1 LNSPAYPIRTTL
13 ANGGILFHP
22 DGFMSESLDFPV
34 SSSIPALPRKAS
46 PVAPQ
51 ERLDV
56 IDILRGMAL
65 FGIITAN
72 MRGFDAPAEVYFNI
86 TRLFT
91 GHADR
96 LAQNFVDMVFQGKFV
111 TLFSFLFG
119 VGFAVQMSRAE
130 QRGTSVSFYPRRLTV
145 LLIMGL
151 IHSWLIWWGD
161 ILVGYALMG
170 FVLFLFRKRSQK
182 TVMIWA
188 FALAA
193 ADVLM
198 PTGSWI
204 WSHFHPAPL
213 AAASIPNA
221 AAAAARASALQHV
234 ISIYRDGSYF
244 AIAKQRFHDWAT
256 ENWPPIYL
264 VTFVFP
270 RFLAGLWVWRTGVF
284 QNLEAHRPLLKK
296 LCWAGLTLGVLA
308 DAWALVVAFV
318 LKPPGGQMTFLSLT
332 QIYCRDLSLPAL
344 ACFYACL
351 VMLAVQN
358 PIWKKRLLPFG
369 AVGRMALTNY
379 ITQSL
384 VCTWLFRLTHLYG
397 KVGPLWDFV
406 PTIIVYG
413 LQIPLSVWW
422 LSQHQY
428 GPLEWLWRSLTY
440 GKVQPMKRIQNPS
453 DDEFA
458 MAQA

>member
-1 LNSPAYPIRTTL
+1 ML
-13 ANGGILFHP
+13 ANGRILFHA
-22 DGFMSESLDFPV
+22 DGSMSESLDSPV
-34 SSSIPALPRKAS
+34 SSYVPAS

-56 IDILRGMAL
+56 IDILRGLAL

-72 MRGFDAPAEVYFNI
+72 MRGFNAPAQIYFNI
-86 TRLFT
+86 TRLFPAP
-91 GHADR
+91 ADR
-96 LAQNFVDMVFQGKFV
+96 FAQNFVDMVFQGKFI

-119 VGFAVQMSRAE
+119 LGFAVQMSRAA
-130 QRGTSVSFYPRRLTV
+130 QRGSSVSFYPRRLTV

-170 FVLFLFRKRSQK
+170 FALFLFRDRSQR
-182 TVMIWA
+182 TVAIWA
-188 FALAA
+188 FALAS
-193 ADVLM
+193 VELVI
-198 PTGSWI
+198 PTGSWS
-204 WSHFHPAPL
+204 WAHFHPEPVV
-213 AAASIPNA
+213 AAATAPGASA
-221 AAAAARASALQHV
+221 AVSATARAGALQHV

-244 AIAKQRFHDWAT
+244 AITKQRFADWVM
-256 ENWPPIYL
+256 ENTWPFYL
-264 VTFVFP
+264 VIFVFP

-296 LCWAGLTLGVLA
+296 LCWAGLVLGVAA
-308 DAWALVVAFV
+308 DAGALFIAYGVR
-318 LKPPGGQMTFLSLT
+318 PHGQTTFPSILQL
-332 QIYCRDLSLPAL
+332 YCRELALPAL

-358 PIWKKRLLPFG
+358 PVWKKRLLPFG

-384 VCTWLFRLTHLYG
+384 VCTWFFHLTHLYG

-422 LSQHQY
+422 LSRHQY

-440 GKVQPMKRIQNPS
+440 GNAQPMKRIQNPPE
-453 DDEFA
+453 EFA
-458 MAQA
+458 TAQA

>member
-1 LNSPAYPIRTTL
+1 LNSPAYPIHTTL

-22 DGFMSESLDFPV
+22 DGFMSESLDSPL
-34 SSSIPALPRKAS
+34 SISVPGPPAKAS

-86 TRLFT
+86 TRLFPA
-91 GHADR
+91 HADR
-96 LAQNFVDMVFQGKFV
+96 VAQNVVNVVFQGKFI

-119 VGFAVQMSRAE
+119 LGFAAQMSRAA

-145 LLIMGL
+145 LLIIGL

-170 FVLFLFRKRSQK
+170 FVLFLFRSRSQK
-182 TVMIWA
+182 TVAIWA
-188 FALAA
+188 FALAVV
-193 ADVLM
+193 DLIT

-204 WSHFHPAPL
+204 WAHFHPAPL
-213 AAASIPNA
+213 AAASMPSGA
-221 AAAAARASALQHV
+221 STAARASALQHV

-244 AIAKQRFHDWAT
+244 AITKQRFQDWAT

-284 QNLEAHRPLLKK
+284 QNLEARRPLIKR
-296 LCWAGLTLGVLA
+296 LCWAGLAIGVLA
-308 DAWALVVAFV
+308 YAWTLV
-318 LKPPGGQMTFLSLT
+318 PQGRSTFLSLT
-332 QIYCRDLSLPAL
+332 QDYCRSLTLLAL

-440 GKVQPMKRIQNPS
+440 GKAQPMRRIQNPPE
-453 DDEFA
+453 DEFA